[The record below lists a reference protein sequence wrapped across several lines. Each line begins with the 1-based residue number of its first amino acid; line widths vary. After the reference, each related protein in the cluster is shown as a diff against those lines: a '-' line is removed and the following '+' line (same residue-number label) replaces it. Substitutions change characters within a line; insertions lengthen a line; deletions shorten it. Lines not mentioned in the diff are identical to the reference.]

1 MVHIEDVFTSEHD
14 QLLRYFTDGN
24 TSFPIELLKNHGKS
38 TLKSTDA
45 SDNKGYFQQLKNLIE
60 ALNYTIYYQ
69 DNSSEAFQ
77 AFRIIIPGMSEIA
90 SPEDIPKARG
100 MFDVNKHIKSLF
112 ESKSVSAKEL
122 NALAASLEKSNGLNK
137 ELGLHYPVSMT
148 IRG

>member
-1 MVHIEDVFTSEHD
+1 MKMGAHPNLNIALERCFTEFAQGRSNQQMSHMVHIEDVFTSEHD

-112 ESKSVSAKEL
+112 ESKDS
-122 NALAASLEKSNGLNK
+122 G
-137 ELGLHYPVSMT
+137 
-148 IRG
+148 